1 MNAIEVQQLSYRYGR
16 KTEALHDVTIDVPRG
31 AIYGLIGPNGA
42 GKSTLLQ
49 CCAGLRYA
57 HAGRVHVFGVDAR
70 KRSPIVA
77 GVMTY
82 MAEAV
87 KLPERM
93 TLGQLE
99 AYIAPLHAKWD
110 FALAASLRDR
120 FALDP
125 SRKVGTLS
133 RGEHM
138 KAALLCALAPRP
150 TLLLMDEPFTGMDVM
165 VKDELVRGLLASATD
180 AGTTIMVASHDLTE
194 LETVIDHLGI
204 ISNAKM
210 VVSASM
216 DSLRARFRRVHVQA
230 SSDVLVAAGH
240 DDGWLG
246 VEQAGRRMSFM
257 ADASR
262 TSLLPESLQQRF
274 PGADVEFTEPTL
286 RELLTSLAGRA
297 GTSATME
304 MKP

>member
-1 MNAIEVQQLSYRYGR
+1 MNAIAVQQLSYSYGR
-16 KTEALHDVTIDVPRG
+16 KIEALRDVSLDVPRG

-49 CCAGLRYA
+49 CCAGLR
-57 HAGRVHVFGVDAR
+57 HARSGSVQVFGSDVR
-70 KRSPIVA
+70 TRSPIVA

-82 MAEAV
+82 MAESV
-87 KLPERM
+87 KLPEKM
-93 TLGQLE
+93 TLGELE
-99 AYIAPLHAKWD
+99 AYIAPLHAGWD
-110 FALAASLRDR
+110 TALANSLRDR

-125 SRKVGTLS
+125 SRKVGTFS

-165 VKDELVRGLLASATD
+165 VKDDLVRGLLASATD
-180 AGTTIMVASHDLTE
+180 TGTTIVVASHDLTE

-204 ISNAKM
+204 INQATM

-216 DSLRARFRRVHVQA
+216 ESLRARFRRVQVQA
-230 SSDVLVAAGH
+230 PSEVLVAAGS
-240 DDGWLG
+240 DAGWLG
-246 VEQAGRRMSFM
+246 VEQVGRRMSFV

-262 TSLLPESLQQRF
+262 TSLIPEALQLRF
-274 PGADVEFTEPTL
+274 PGAEVEFTEPTL
-286 RELLTSLAGRA
+286 RELLMTLAGRDVSE
-297 GTSATME
+297 TR
-304 MKP
+304 

>member
-1 MNAIEVQQLSYRYGR
+1 MNAVEVQQLSYRYSR
-16 KTEALHDVTIDVPRG
+16 KTEALQDISVDVPRG

-57 HAGRVHVFGVDAR
+57 GSGSVRIFGVDAQ

-82 MAEAV
+82 MAESV
-87 KLPERM
+87 KLPEKM

-110 FALAASLRDR
+110 GTLADSLRER

-125 SRKVGTLS
+125 SRKVGTFS

-165 VKDELVRGLLASATD
+165 VKDDLVRGLLASATD
-180 AGTTIMVASHDLTE
+180 SGTTIMVASHDLTE
-194 LETVIDHLGI
+194 LEAVIDHLGI

-216 DSLRARFRRVHVQA
+216 ESLRARFRRVHVQA
-230 SSDVLVAAGH
+230 PAEVLVAAGN

-262 TSLLPESLQQRF
+262 TSLVPEAMQLRF
-274 PGADVEFTEPTL
+274 PGAEVAFTEPTL
-286 RELLTSLAGRA
+286 RELLTTLAVRA
-297 GTSATME
+297 GTRSPLETRS
-304 MKP
+304 

>member
-1 MNAIEVQQLSYRYGR
+1 MNAVEVQQLCYRYAR
-16 KTEALHDVTIDVPRG
+16 KTEALHEISLNVPRG

-57 HAGRVHVFGVDAR
+57 GSGSVRVFGADAR

-87 KLPERM
+87 KLPARM
-93 TLGQLE
+93 TLAQLE

-110 FALAASLRDR
+110 GALAASLRER

-125 SRKVGTLS
+125 ARKVGTLS

-138 KAALLCALAPRP
+138 KAALLCALAPHP

-165 VKDELVRGLLASATD
+165 VKDDLGTRMAHPSGCKPSGWVEQPPTARPVQSLRECARVSCRSRLSTTRADRCCRFASRVANSSASA
-180 AGTTIMVASHDLTE
+180 A
-194 LETVIDHLGI
+194 
-204 ISNAKM
+204 
-210 VVSASM
+210 
-216 DSLRARFRRVHVQA
+216 
-230 SSDVLVAAGH
+230 
-240 DDGWLG
+240 
-246 VEQAGRRMSFM
+246 
-257 ADASR
+257 
-262 TSLLPESLQQRF
+262 
-274 PGADVEFTEPTL
+274 
-286 RELLTSLAGRA
+286 
-297 GTSATME
+297 
-304 MKP
+304 

>member
-16 KTEALHDVTIDVPRG
+16 KTQALQDITIDVPRA

-49 CCAGLRYA
+49 CCAGLR
-57 HAGRVHVFGVDAR
+57 HPRSGGVRVFGTDVR
-70 KRSPIVA
+70 TTSPIVA
-77 GVMTY
+77 GLMTY
-82 MAEAV
+82 MAESV
-87 KLPERM
+87 KLPEKM
-93 TLGQLE
+93 TLAQLE
-99 AYIAPLHAKWD
+99 AYIAPLHARWD
-110 FALAASLRDR
+110 HALAVSLRER

-150 TLLLMDEPFTGMDVM
+150 TVLLMDEPFTGMDVM
-165 VKDELVRGLLASATD
+165 VKDDLVRGLLASATD
-180 AGTTIMVASHDLTE
+180 TGTTIVVASHDLTE

-204 ISNAKM
+204 ISNARM
-210 VVSASM
+210 QVSASM
-216 DSLRARFRRVHVQA
+216 ESLRARFRRVHVQA
-230 SSDVLVAAGH
+230 PSEVLVAAGS

-257 ADASR
+257 ADATR
-262 TSLLPESLQQRF
+262 TTLIPEALERRF
-274 PGADVEFTEPTL
+274 PGAEVELAEPTL
-286 RELLTSLAGRA
+286 RELLTTLAGPTGARPPLERR
-297 GTSATME
+297 T
-304 MKP
+304 

>member
-1 MNAIEVQQLSYRYGR
+1 MNAVEVQQLCYRYAR
-16 KTEALHDVTIDVPRG
+16 KTEALHEISLDVPRG

-57 HAGRVHVFGVDAR
+57 GSGSVRVFGADTR

-87 KLPERM
+87 KLPARM
-93 TLGQLE
+93 TLAQLE

-110 FALAASLRDR
+110 GALAASLRER

-125 SRKVGTLS
+125 ARKVGTLS

-138 KAALLCALAPRP
+138 KAALLCALAPHP

-165 VKDELVRGLLASATD
+165 VKDDLVRGLLASATD
-180 AGTTIMVASHDLTE
+180 TGTTIMVASHDLTE

-216 DSLRARFRRVHVQA
+216 ESLRARFRRVHVQA
-230 SSDVLVAAGH
+230 PSEVLVTAGH
-240 DDGWLG
+240 DTGWLG
-246 VEQAGRRMSFM
+246 IEQAGRRLSFM

-262 TSLLPESLQQRF
+262 TSLVPEAMQLRF
-274 PGADVEFTEPTL
+274 PGAEVEFSEPTL
-286 RELLTSLAGRA
+286 RELLTTLAGRA
-297 GTSATME
+297 GARSPLE
-304 MKP
+304 MVP

>member
-1 MNAIEVQQLSYRYGR
+1 MNAIELQQLTYRYGR
-16 KTEALHDVTIDVPRG
+16 KTEALRDINLDVPRG

-57 HAGRVHVFGVDAR
+57 HRGSVHVFGVDAR
-70 KRSPIVA
+70 KRNPIVA

-82 MAEAV
+82 VAESV
-87 KLPERM
+87 KLPEKM

-110 FALAASLRDR
+110 AALATSLRER

-165 VKDELVRGLLASATD
+165 VKDDLVRGLLASATD
-180 AGTTIMVASHDLTE
+180 AGTTIVVASHDLTE
-194 LETVIDHLGI
+194 LESVIDHLGI
-204 ISNAKM
+204 ISSARM

-216 DSLRARFRRVHVQA
+216 ESLRTRFRLVHVQA

-262 TSLLPESLQQRF
+262 TSLLPEALQQRF
-274 PGADVEFTEPTL
+274 PGAEVEFTEPTL
-286 RELLTSLAGRA
+286 RELLTNLAGRA
-297 GTSATME
+297 GTRSPLETE
-304 MKP
+304 P